1 MSFTLGQVVSG
12 LPAKSGGRNNWGTT
26 LDNSIG
32 MIAAMQVIGEI
43 TESAELE
50 ELKYQT
56 PVPPA
61 TPLTLTTGNPII
73 PISSLLATIQSNANY
88 PQFQAVYSEGFTF
101 TDVTD
106 QYDGWLWF
114 QGNGFQ
120 PNAVNQSGRVIEYR
134 RVPAVDM
141 YTYGVTS
148 NTQTSYGTAPSV
160 YYTRFNNNYQVG
172 PSPDMNYPFF
182 FRLKLRQPFYPTTQ
196 ANTPIF
202 APDTWQQIFQYAAV
216 LQLAKDEGITDGSFV
231 KTANEFLKNRGMDM
245 YTLRQVQMQRD
256 EKHNQRSL
264 SLRTARYT
272 HA

>member
-1 MSFTLGQVVSG
+1 VSYTLGEIVQG
-12 LPAKSGGRNNWGTT
+12 LPAKGGGRQNWGVTT
-26 LDNSIG
+26 DNSIG
-32 MIAAMQVIGEI
+32 MIAAMQVIDEI
-43 TESAELE
+43 TETAELE

-61 TPLTLTTGNPII
+61 QPLVLTTGNPII
-73 PISSLLATIQSNANY
+73 PISSLLATIATNAAY
-88 PQFQAVYSEGFTF
+88 PQFQPYASLFV
-101 TDVTD
+101 DVTD

-148 NTQTSYGTAPSV
+148 NVQTSYGTAPSV
-160 YYTRFNNNYQVG
+160 YYTRFNQNFQFG
-172 PSPDMNYPFF
+172 PSPDQNYPFF
-182 FRLKLRQPFYPTTQ
+182 FRVKLRHPFPATNQ
-196 ANTPIF
+196 AAMPIF
-202 APDTWQQIFQYAAV
+202 APSTWMQIFQYAAV
-216 LQLAKDEGITDGSFV
+216 LQLAKDEGIASTDSIV
-231 KTANEFLKNRGMDM
+231 KTATDFMTNRGMDM
-245 YTLRQVQMQRD
+245 YTLRQVQMRRD
-256 EKHNQRSL
+256 ERHNQRSL